1 MSETIKDDI
10 AKALLHTLQ
19 SPNVSDSNFEAA
31 NVVDAIDSV
40 ARAINRLAVAVGQLA
55 DQNPGG

>member
-10 AKALLHTLQ
+10 AKAPLHTLQ